1 MINTMYTTS
10 SLLYS
15 YGIFL
20 ILCGIV
26 AVAFIGM
33 KAKTALASGGTSGV
47 IAIAIAYFLKDGNT
61 SFAVA
66 GIVLSVG
73 LLCVFSWR
81 STKTLHTIFKL
92 IPSQHPDLPGKGI
105 AFLIIS
111 LMAMVSLIISM
122 LQILNY
128 AKAD

>member
-1 MINTMYTTS
+1 MYTTS
-10 SLLYS
+10 SLLYF

-33 KAKTALASGGTSGV
+33 KAKTALASGGTSGL
-47 IAIAIAYFLKDGNT
+47 IAIAIAYFMQDGNT
-61 SFAVA
+61 SLALA
-66 GIVLSVG
+66 GILVSAG

-92 IPSQHPDLPGKGI
+92 IPSQHPDLAGKG
-105 AFLIIS
+105 
-111 LMAMVSLIISM
+111 
-122 LQILNY
+122 
-128 AKAD
+128 

>member
-1 MINTMYTTS
+1 MYNTP
-10 SLLYS
+10 SLLYF

-26 AVAFIGM
+26 AVTFIGM

-47 IAIAIAYFLKDGNT
+47 VAIAIAYFMQQGNT
-61 SFAVA
+61 SLALV
-66 GIVLSVG
+66 GILVSLG

-92 IPSQHPDLPGKGI
+92 IPSQHPDLPGKGM

-111 LMAMVSLIISM
+111 LMAIVSLVITM
-122 LQILNY
+122 LQVLNY